1 MKDPGD
7 YTGADSDINEKIKI
21 LETDWLPNR
30 KSWLMMSVANE
41 EDQEEDMATVLAEV
55 RAKVGNV
62 ESDMSLVK
70 ALIEHQL
77 GELSKLKESTA

>member
-7 YTGADSDINEKIKI
+7 YTGAESDINEKIQI

-70 ALIEHQL
+70 HQL